1 MARQNFP
8 QHIDR
13 PGLERFTHQRM
24 VGVGEHLAGDF
35 KRLIPAEL
43 MLINQQAH
51 QLRNRQHRMGVVKVN
66 RNFVC
71 QVSKGFMQLIMA
83 VENIL
88 YRRGDE
94 EIFLTQAQLAPGV
107 GRVVRIQYPGDVF
120 GMVFIFHRREVI
132 TLIKFTEVNLAAGL
146 GAPQTERVGRIGIKT
161 RDNLIVGFRQ
171 DLFGFNP
178 ARLFTFLLNAS
189 AEAHFVTR
197 IMPFK
202 FPRVAVLE
210 PVIRRLF
217 LPAVNDVLLKH
228 PVVIADTVTTTRQ
241 AQGRQRIEETGGQAP
256 KTAITQPRVILFVNQ
271 LFKVQ
276 PHLFQRAVHIFV
288 DAQRQQGVRKRTAN
302 QKLHRQVINL
312 AYFLRKLSTIRA
324 QPALHHTVADGKQ
337 RGVEPLMLIGDS
349 RIFTNDKHQLIGNR
363 VL

>member
-1 MARQNFP
+1 
-8 QHIDR
+8 
-13 PGLERFTHQRM
+13 
-24 VGVGEHLAGDF
+24 
-35 KRLIPAEL
+35 
-43 MLINQQAH
+43 
-51 QLRNRQHRMGVVKVN
+51 
-66 RNFVC
+66 
-71 QVSKGFMQLIMA
+71 
-83 VENIL
+83 
-88 YRRGDE
+88 
-94 EIFLTQAQLAPGV
+94 
-107 GRVVRIQYPGDVF
+107 
-120 GMVFIFHRREVI
+120 MVFIFHRREVI

-146 GAPQTERVGRIGIKT
+146 GAPQTERVGRVGIKA

-189 AEAHFVTR
+189 AKAHFVTR

-228 PVVIADTVTTTRQ
+228 PVVIADTVTTARQ
-241 AQGRQRIEETGGQAP
+241 AQRRQRVEETGGQAP
-256 KTAITQPRVILFVNQ
+256 KTAIAQPRVILFVNQ

-302 QKLHRQVINL
+302 QKFH
-312 AYFLRKLSTIRA
+312 
-324 QPALHHTVADGKQ
+324 
-337 RGVEPLMLIGDS
+337 
-349 RIFTNDKHQLIGNR
+349 
-363 VL
+363 